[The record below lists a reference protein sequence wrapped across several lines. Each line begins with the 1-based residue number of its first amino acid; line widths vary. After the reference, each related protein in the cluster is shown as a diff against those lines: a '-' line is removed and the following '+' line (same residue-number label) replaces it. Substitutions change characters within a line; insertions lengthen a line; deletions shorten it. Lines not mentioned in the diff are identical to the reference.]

1 MPQMIIYKLPQLT
14 SVQLAKPP
22 QLRGRRINTFLGETE
37 APSTVLD
44 FKAGAHG
51 NVRKSIT
58 KD

>member
-1 MPQMIIYKLPQLT
+1 MIIYKLPQLS